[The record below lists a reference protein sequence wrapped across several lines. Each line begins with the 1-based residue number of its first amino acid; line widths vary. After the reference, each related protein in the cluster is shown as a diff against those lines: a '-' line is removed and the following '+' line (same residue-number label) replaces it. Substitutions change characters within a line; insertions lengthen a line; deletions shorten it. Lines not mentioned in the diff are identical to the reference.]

1 MSDASIFHLEKRDDR
16 IAILWMDDPNE
27 PVNTLKHELIE
38 QFESVLTEV
47 ENNGELEV
55 LVFASGKSQ
64 GFIAGADLHM
74 LQDVATREQAQS
86 LSQMAQGLNTRLAR
100 LQPRSVAAIH
110 GACLGGGLELVLAL
124 DFRVASNDHQT
135 RLGLPEVQLGLL
147 PGGGGTQRLP
157 ALIGAERALDLLLTG
172 RHLSATRARHVGIV
186 DELVPKEI
194 LIEAAIKLA
203 QSRQHERARTFGS
216 VTNYLS
222 FRKLRELVLA
232 GNPIGRRILFDQ
244 ARKRMLR
251 KTRGNYPAPERIL
264 EVTKIGLER
273 GFEAG
278 LAAEAEAF
286 GELVVSP
293 EAKQLVNIFF
303 ASNELKKDR
312 GIGDPLI
319 EPRAVHKVGVLG
331 AGLMGAGISYVTI
344 TKARVPV
351 RLKDKDDPG
360 LSHGLAY
367 VRRLLDGRV
376 SKRAMTQLQR
386 AQSLAMFTG
395 TVEYRG
401 FANATLVIEAV
412 FEDLT
417 LKQQMLRD
425 IESITDEKTVF
436 ASNTSAIPIKEI
448 AAAGQRP
455 ENVIG
460 MHYFS
465 PVEKMPLLEIVTT
478 DLTAPW
484 VITTCVEFGKRQGKT
499 VIVVNDGPGFYTSR
513 ILGPYM
519 NEAIYLLT
527 EGVAIDRIDSALRDF
542 GFPVGPMALLDEVG
556 IDVGNKV
563 AERLSEAFGDRM
575 RPPPDIERLLQDQ
588 RLGRKNQRGMY
599 LYGNRKHSAKR
610 VDESIYQ
617 LLGVAP
623 SNPLSNSEIAERCAL
638 QMVNEAVHCLEEG
651 ILRSPRDGDIGAIFG
666 LGFPPFRGGP
676 FRYLDQN
683 GVKAIA
689 SRLEQLC
696 DQHGGR
702 YSPAPLLLQKAREGK
717 GFYDLE
723 V

>member
-1 MSDASIFHLEKRDDR
+1 MSDAPTLYLEKREDR
-16 IAILWMDDPNE
+16 IAILWMDDPNA

-47 ENNGELEV
+47 ENDGDLEV
-55 LVFASGKSQ
+55 LVFASGKPE

-74 LQDVATREQAQS
+74 LKDVATPEQARL
-86 LSQMAQGLNTRLAR
+86 LSQMAQGLNNRLAR
-100 LQPRSVAAIH
+100 LRPRSVAAIH

-124 DFRVASNDHQT
+124 DCRVASNDHRT
-135 RLGLPEVQLGLL
+135 RIGLPEVQLGLL

-172 RHLSATRARHVGIV
+172 RHLSAKRARHVGIV

-194 LIEAAIKLA
+194 LIDAAIKVA
-203 QSRQHERARTFGS
+203 RSRQQERSRTFGS
-216 VTNYLS
+216 VKNALS
-222 FRKLRELVLA
+222 FKTLREWVFT
-232 GNPIGRRILFDQ
+232 GNPIGRRVLFDQ
-244 ARKRMLR
+244 VRKRMLR
-251 KTRGNYPAPERIL
+251 TTRGNYPAPERIL
-264 EVTKIGLER
+264 EVSRIGLEQ

-293 EAKQLVNIFF
+293 EAKQLINIFF

-312 GIGDPLI
+312 GIDDPLI
-319 EPRAVHKVGVLG
+319 EPRAIHKVGVLG

-344 TKARVPV
+344 TKAQVPV

-360 LSHGLAY
+360 LSHGLVY
-367 VRRLLDGRV
+367 VQRLLDGRV
-376 SKRAMTQLQR
+376 SKRAMTPLQR
-386 AQSLAMFTG
+386 AQVLAMLTG

-401 FANATLVIEAV
+401 FANTDLVIEAV

-417 LKQQMLRD
+417 LKQRMLRD
-425 IESITDEKTVF
+425 IEAITDDKTVF

-478 DLTAPW
+478 DVTAPW
-484 VITTCVEFGKRQGKT
+484 VITTCVELGKRQGKT

-519 NEAIYLLT
+519 NEAVYLLT
-527 EGVAIDRIDSALRDF
+527 EGVAIDRIDNALRDF
-542 GFPVGPMALLDEVG
+542 GFPVGPLALLDEVG

-575 RPPPDIERLLQDQ
+575 RPPPGIERLLHDQ

-599 LYGNRKHSAKR
+599 RYGDRKGSAKR
-610 VDESIYQ
+610 VDESVYQ

-623 SNPLSNSEIAERCAL
+623 SNPLSSGEIAERCAL
-638 QMVNEAVHCLEEG
+638 RMVNEAVHCLQEG
-651 ILRSPRDGDIGAIFG
+651 VVRSPRDGDIGAVFG

-676 FRYLDQN
+676 FRYLDQS
-683 GVKAIA
+683 GVKAVA
-689 SRLEQLC
+689 SRLEQLN

-702 YSPAPLLLQKAREGK
+702 YDSAPLLLQKAREGR
-717 GFYDLE
+717 GFYDF
-723 V
+723 

>member
-1 MSDASIFHLEKRDDR
+1 MSDTPIFHLEKRDDR
-16 IAILWMDDPNE
+16 IAILWMDDPRQS
-27 PVNTLKHELIE
+27 VNTLKRDLIE
-38 QFESVLTEV
+38 QFESVLVEV
-47 ENNGELEV
+47 ENNRELEV
-55 LVFASGKSQ
+55 LVFASGKPE

-74 LQDVATREQAQS
+74 LEDVATPEQAQS
-86 LSQMAQGLNTRLAR
+86 LSQMAQALNNRLAR

-124 DFRVASNDHQT
+124 DFRVASNDQQT
-135 RLGLPEVQLGLL
+135 RIGLPEVQLGLL

-172 RHLSATRARHVGIV
+172 RQLSANRARHVGIV

-203 QSRQHERARTFGS
+203 QSRHREHPRTFAS
-216 VTNYLS
+216 VRHYLS
-222 FRKLRELVLA
+222 FNQLREWALA
-232 GNPIGRRILFDQ
+232 GNPIGRRVLFDQ
-244 ARKRMLR
+244 ARKRLLR

-264 EVTKIGLER
+264 EVSKIGLEQ

-278 LAAEAEAF
+278 LAAEAKAF

-293 EAKQLVNIFF
+293 EARQLVNVFF

-312 GIGDPLI
+312 GISDPLI
-319 EPRAVHKVGVLG
+319 EPRAIHKVGVLG

-351 RLKDKDDPG
+351 RLKDKDGPG

-367 VRRLLDGRV
+367 VQRLLDGRV
-376 SKRAMTQLQR
+376 SKRAMTPLQR
-386 AQSLAMFTG
+386 AQSLAILTG
-395 TVEYRG
+395 TVDYRG
-401 FANATLVIEAV
+401 FANADLVIEAV

-417 LKQQMLRD
+417 LKQRILRD
-425 IESITDEKTVF
+425 IESITDDKTVF
-436 ASNTSAIPIKEI
+436 ASNTSAIPITEI

-478 DLTAPW
+478 DVTAPW

-527 EGVAIDRIDSALRDF
+527 EGVPIDRVDRALRDF

-563 AERLSEAFGDRM
+563 ADRLSKAFGDRM
-575 RPPPDIERLLQDQ
+575 RPPPGIEKLLQDQ
-588 RLGRKNQRGMY
+588 RLGRKNRRGMY
-599 LYGNRKHSAKR
+599 HYGSQKRGAKR
-610 VDESIYQ
+610 VDESVYQ

-623 SNPLSNSEIAERCAL
+623 SNPMSSREIAERCAL
-638 QMVNEAVHCLEEG
+638 QMVNEAVHCLQEG
-651 ILRSPRDGDIGAIFG
+651 VLRSPRDGDVGAVFG

-683 GVKAIA
+683 GVKAVA
-689 SRLEQLC
+689 SRLEQLN

-702 YSPAPLLLQKAREGK
+702 YRPAPLLLEKGREGS
-717 GFYDLE
+717 GFYDG
-723 V
+723 

>member
-1 MSDASIFHLEKRDDR
+1 MPDAPIFHLEKRDDH
-16 IAILWMDDPNE
+16 IAILWMDDPHE
-27 PVNTLKHELIE
+27 SVNTLKHELVE
-38 QFESVLTEV
+38 QFEAVLTEV
-47 ENNGELEV
+47 EGNGKLEV
-55 LVFASGKSQ
+55 LVFASGKPQ
-64 GFIAGADLHM
+64 GFIAGADLRM
-74 LQDVATREQAQS
+74 LKDVTTPEQAQS
-86 LSQMAQGLNTRLAR
+86 LSQMAQGLNNRLAR
-100 LQPRSVAAIH
+100 LRPRSVAAIH
-110 GACLGGGLELVLAL
+110 GACLGGGLELALAF
-124 DFRVASNDHQT
+124 DFRVASDDHQT

-172 RHLSATRARHVGIV
+172 RHLSAKRARQVGIV

-194 LIEAAIKLA
+194 LIDAAIKRA
-203 QSRQHERARTFGS
+203 QSRQHARARTIGS
-216 VTNYLS
+216 VTNNLS
-222 FRKLRELVLA
+222 FKKLRDWIVA
-232 GNPIGRRILFDQ
+232 GNPIGRRVLFDQ
-244 ARKRMLR
+244 ARKRLLR

-264 EVTKIGLER
+264 EVSRIGLER

-286 GELVVSP
+286 GELAVSP
-293 EAKQLVNIFF
+293 EAKQLVNLFF

-312 GIGDPLI
+312 GIGDALI
-319 EPRAVHKVGVLG
+319 EPRAIHKVGVLG

-344 TKARVPV
+344 TKAQVAV

-367 VRRLLDGRV
+367 VQRLLDTRV
-376 SKRAMTQLQR
+376 DKRAMTPLQR

-401 FANATLVIEAV
+401 FANVDLVIEAV

-417 LKQQMLRD
+417 LKQRMLRD
-425 IESITDEKTVF
+425 IEAITDDKTVF
-436 ASNTSAIPIKEI
+436 ASNTSAIPIKQI
-448 AAAGQRP
+448 ATAGERP
-455 ENVIG
+455 QNVIG

-465 PVEKMPLLEIVTT
+465 PVEKMPLLEIVAT
-478 DLTAPW
+478 DVTAPW

-527 EGVAIDRIDSALRDF
+527 EGVAIDRVDGALRDF
-542 GFPVGPMALLDEVG
+542 GFPVGPLALLDEVG
-556 IDVGNKV
+556 IDVGHKV

-575 RPPPDIERLLQDQ
+575 RPPPGIERLLQDR

-599 LYGNRKHSAKR
+599 HYGKRKRGAKP
-610 VDESIYQ
+610 VDDSVYR
-617 LLGVAP
+617 LLGVAS
-623 SNPLSNSEIAERCAL
+623 SNPLSHIEIAERCAL
-638 QMVNEAVHCLEEG
+638 QMVNEAVHCLQDG
-651 ILRSPRDGDIGAIFG
+651 VLRSARDGDLGAVFG

-676 FRYLDQN
+676 FQYLDQN
-683 GVKAIA
+683 GVRAIA
-689 SRLEQLC
+689 SRMEQLS

-702 YSPAPLLLQKAREGK
+702 YSPAPLLLEMAREGK
-717 GFYDLE
+717 GFYE
-723 V
+723 S